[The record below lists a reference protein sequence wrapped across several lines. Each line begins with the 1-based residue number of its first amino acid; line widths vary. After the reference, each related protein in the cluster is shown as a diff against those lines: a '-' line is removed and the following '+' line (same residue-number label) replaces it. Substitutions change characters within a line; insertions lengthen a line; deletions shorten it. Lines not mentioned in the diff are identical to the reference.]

1 MTSRFLIAG
10 ACILLLAPP
19 MVAQGTPNTLTDA
32 ERAAGWQL
40 LFDGRTTN
48 GWRNFRRETISDGWQ
63 VVDGALTR
71 VAQGGDI
78 ITTEQFTNF
87 ELALEWRLS
96 PDGPPGNSGIFY
108 RATEEASIIYLG
120 AAEMQILD
128 NGRHGDGQSELTSAG
143 SNYAM
148 HPVAHHHARP
158 VGEWN
163 SVRIVVNGNQVQ
175 HWFNGARVV
184 EFEIGSPDWQARLA
198 ASKFKDWPLYAKAT
212 TGHIGLQEHGS
223 YVAFRNIKIRR
234 LP

>member
-1 MTSRFLIAG
+1 MFRFA
-10 ACILLLAPP
+10 LLLAAALLVTPALD
-19 MVAQGTPNTLTDA
+19 AQPAPNTLSDA
-32 ERAAGWQL
+32 ERAAGWEL

-48 GWRNFRRETISDGWQ
+48 GWRNFRQPAISDGWR

-78 ITTEQFTNF
+78 ITVEQFTNF

-96 PDGPPGNSGIFY
+96 PEGPPGNSGIFY
-108 RATEEASIIYLG
+108 RAPEDVPIIYLG

-128 NGRHGDGQSELTSAG
+128 NERHPDGRSELTSAG

-148 HPVAHHHARP
+148 HGVAHHHARP
-158 VGEWN
+158 TGEWN
-163 SVRIVVNGNQVQ
+163 SVRIVVDGNRVQ
-175 HWFNGARVV
+175 HWFNGAKVV

-198 ASKFKDWPLYAKAT
+198 ASKFRDWPHYAKAT
-212 TGHIGLQEHGS
+212 TGHIGLQDHGS

>member
-1 MTSRFLIAG
+1 MLRSTV
-10 ACILLLAPP
+10 LLAATTLLTVPALP
-19 MVAQGTPNTLTDA
+19 AQAAPNTLTDA
-32 ERAAGWQL
+32 ERAAGWEL
-40 LFDGRTTN
+40 LFDGRTTA
-48 GWRNFRRETISDGWQ
+48 GWRNFRQETIRDGWQ

-78 ITTEQFTNF
+78 ITVDQFTNF

-128 NGRHGDGQSELTSAG
+128 NERHPDGQSELTSAG

-148 HPVAHHHARP
+148 HGVAHHHARP

-163 SVRIVVNGNQVQ
+163 SVRIVVNGNHVQ
-175 HWFNGARVV
+175 HWFNGTKVV
-184 EFEIGSPDWQARLA
+184 EFEIGSPDWQARLE
-198 ASKFKDWPLYAKAT
+198 ASKFRDWPLYAKAT

-223 YVAFRNIKIRR
+223 YVAFRNMKIRR